1 MGGFFS
7 APRPTA
13 ASPNIKV
20 IPKLIGMTFFF
31 FFGHA
36 PPHSEIIN
44 RDGLFLF
51 SYLRFGSVKI
61 TPPPASASG

>member
-20 IPKLIGMTFFF
+20 IPKFIGMTFFF
-31 FFGHA
+31 FFGHT
-36 PPHSEIIN
+36 PPRSEIIN
-44 RDGLFLF
+44 RDGLFYF
-51 SYLRFGSVKI
+51 PV
-61 TPPPASASG
+61 AA